1 MSLEVGIIGGIVEA
15 LALVAD
21 PEVIAEAV
29 NDYLEEHPEA
39 TCPIDDTAGEGDTGK
54 VWSADKTAG
63 EVTTLTE
70 AIEKIDEAAF
80 TTKTETETTVTVTDL
95 TDIVSWQNG
104 YVTNGTEY
112 PNATTYRHVAIEVS
126 PTDEISA
133 WDGADEIAIR
143 FSDQMDGTTVKAAES
158 NQKPCIIQS
167 GVDSVVISVQYSY
180 ISKDAFKLRK
190 KHTETTTTT
199 KYCLDTDDLPQ
210 ANSEKPVTSKGIH
223 TAIKNGIHSIPC
235 ILERGSTFPI
245 VFDAMNTIKRGA
257 KLSASV
263 SFTAFTSLQIGM
275 QRENGNIDYAIT
287 VDGTNVTYNYGS
299 NGSASAAHGLTIE
312 NNVQINVT
320 EDTHGKIKILLTSNG
335 STFEKSWDFVQTI
348 ISKPFL
354 DFTGT
359 GGEASFSFCPEDID
373 KDVWIFGDSYVTYSN
388 ARWMYYFMESEYA
401 NNAMI
406 CGRSGST
413 SEEGI
418 ATLQTLLALG
428 NPKYILWCYGMNDG
442 ADSGSAPDESW
453 KECLDAMIALCTA
466 NGITPIL
473 ATIPTV
479 PSISNEKKNAYV
491 KASNYQYV
499 DFAAAVGAQS
509 DGTWYTG
516 MLYTD
521 NVHPTEAGAKAL
533 YAQALTDCPQ
543 LCVKN

>member
-1 MSLEVGIIGGIVEA
+1 MSKNIGLIMAIAKAVGGS
-15 LALVAD
+15 AD
-21 PEVIAEAV
+21 PAVIEQAV
-29 NDYLEEHPEA
+29 TDWLNDHPEA
-39 TCPIDDTAGEGDTGK
+39 TTTVEDGSITEAKLAADVLAELGEIDSLK
-54 VWSADKTAG
+54 
-63 EVTTLTE
+63 E

-80 TTKTETETTVTVTDL
+80 TTKTETETVTTVTDL

-112 PNATTYRHVAIEVS
+112 PNASTYRHVAIEVS

-133 WDGADEIAIR
+133 WDGADQIAIR

-180 ISKDAFKLRK
+180 ISKDAFKLQK

-210 ANSEKPVTSKGIH
+210 ADSEKPVTSKGIH

-235 ILERGSTFPI
+235 IIERGSTFPI
-245 VFDAMNTIKRGA
+245 VMDAMNTVKRGA
-257 KLSASV
+257 KLSASID
-263 SFTAFTSLQIGM
+263 FTAFTSMQIGM
-275 QRENGNIDYAIT
+275 QRANGNVDYAIT

-299 NGSASAAHGLTIE
+299 NGSVSAAHGLTIA
-312 NNVQINVT
+312 NNIQINVT

-335 STFEKSWDFVQTI
+335 ATFSQSWDFVQTI

-359 GGEASFSFCPEDID
+359 GGEASFSFSPEDIS
-373 KDVWIFGDSYVTYSN
+373 KDVWVFGDSYLTYST
-388 ARWMYYFMESEYA
+388 ARWMYYYMESEYA

-442 ADSGSAPDESW
+442 GDSSSAPDESW
-453 KECLDAMIALCTA
+453 KDCLDSMLATCAA

-479 PSISNEKKNAYV
+479 PSINNEKKNAYV
-491 KASNYQYV
+491 KSSGCQYV
-499 DFAAAVGAQS
+499 DFAKAVGAQS
-509 DGTWYTG
+509 DGTWYSG

-521 NVHPTEAGAKAL
+521 NVHPTVEGAKAL